1 MSLDKEGLLA
11 VLHTQ
16 QELLKRMSELG
27 EDILRTASQED
38 AVERVMTLSDTRKG
52 VFEQLRDVISP
63 EDLRL
68 AALLDHADPEIR
80 EAAERVKDQFEAV
93 MEQDRRLQQTFVNLL
108 GKVGDMLLGLQQSLK
123 VEKTYRSGGATPDGV
138 FFDRRR

>member
-16 QELLKRMSELG
+16 QGLLKRMSDLG
-27 EDILRTASQED
+27 EDILRAAGEED
-38 AVERVMTLSDTRKG
+38 AVQRVMTLSDTRKE
-52 VFEQLRDVISP
+52 VFEQLREVMSP

-68 AALLDHADPEIR
+68 AALLDHPDPEIR
-80 EAAERVKDQFEAV
+80 DAAGQVKDQFEAV

-108 GKVGDMLLGLQQSLK
+108 GKVGDTLLGLQQSLK
-123 VEKTYRSGGATPDGV
+123 VEKTYRQGGGTPDGV